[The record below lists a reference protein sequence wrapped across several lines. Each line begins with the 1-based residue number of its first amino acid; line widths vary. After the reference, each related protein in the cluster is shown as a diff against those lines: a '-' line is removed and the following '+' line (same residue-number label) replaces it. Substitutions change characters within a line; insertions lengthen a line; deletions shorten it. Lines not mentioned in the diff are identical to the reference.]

1 MQCDMTGSLSLV
13 LRLCSVCPQAP
24 FCPQP
29 QPLPADSWLAFC
41 NNGRT
46 WHLTILAKYLSKVD
60 SSISDWECCPPSL
73 SRALLYRQRPSVESL
88 PGSSQGHCQLAE
100 PRASAVSEG
109 SHHDIIPWAM
119 LVPSSSYRIRARG
132 HVYSLPAR
140 GTSQGPNCGQ
150 EFRMKRGNMPSF
162 PIS

>member
-1 MQCDMTGSLSLV
+1 MGPMQCDMTGSLSLV

-46 WHLTILAKYLSKVD
+46 WHLTILAKCLSKVD
-60 SSISDWECCPPSL
+60 SSVSDWECCPPSL

-88 PGSSQGHCQLAE
+88 PGSSQGHCQSAE
-100 PRASAVSEG
+100 SRASAISEG
-109 SHHDIIPWAM
+109 SLMTSFHGPCWSQVQVTESEPEGM
-119 LVPSSSYRIRARG
+119 STVC
-132 HVYSLPAR
+132 LPE
-140 GTSQGPNCGQ
+140 GLLKDQTV
-150 EFRMKRGNMPSF
+150 GNNLG
-162 PIS
+162 